1 MENTT
6 TNLYGLIGYTYLRNN
21 TNNPKFILVLS
32 DNHSKLS
39 YCNNYKMISEWLK
52 EKMYSNNILLEEIP
66 RNNDLRL
73 KELFS
78 SAEHTQ
84 KLKEIFLNNPKLIQG
99 IDIRSLYINFSWEL
113 LELTKMPDVTL
124 KSYLEKI
131 DNFYNFNYDKKSE
144 YYIQFK
150 IIQNIYFDYK
160 NKYYTYYN
168 EQLLDIFNNN
178 KIILEE
184 LNIILDNIMEFYIII
199 NIFKN
204 KSDNK
209 NIIIHTGL
217 LHADKI
223 VFWLTSTYL
232 YTIVEEKGITNIE
245 TVESMP
251 IKNGCIELSKFID
264 NQLSTINYN

>member
-6 TNLYGLIGYTYLRNN
+6 TILYGLIGYTYLRNDN
-21 TNNPKFILVLS
+21 NNPKFILVLS

-39 YCNNYKMISEWLK
+39 YCNNYKIISEWLK
-52 EKMYSNNILLEEIP
+52 EKIDYNNILLEEIP
-66 RNNDLRL
+66 RNNVIL
-73 KELFS
+73 KELFTD
-78 SAEHTQ
+78 AYHTQ
-84 KLKEIFLNNPKLIQG
+84 KLKELFLNNPKLIHG
-99 IDIRSLYINFSWEL
+99 IDIRTLLINFSWEL
-113 LELTKMPDVTL
+113 LELTNMPDITL
-124 KSYLEKI
+124 KLYLEKI
-131 DNFYNFNYDKKSE
+131 DNFFNFNYDQNSE

-150 IIQNIYFDYK
+150 IIQNIYLDYK
-160 NKYYTYYN
+160 NKYIIYYN